1 MRVGIDLLRQLI
13 RLRIRDG
20 RLPRVR
26 TITLWHGRFFG
37 SKACDG
43 CGRTITTSDQMSLL
57 CTDDWSAIRLHD
69 ECFQIWDAERQ
80 LTDGERAGL
89 RV

>member
-1 MRVGIDLLRQLI
+1 
-13 RLRIRDG
+13 
-20 RLPRVR
+20 
-26 TITLWHGRFFG
+26 
-37 SKACDG
+37 
-43 CGRTITTSDQMSLL
+43 MSLL

-69 ECFQIWDAERQ
+69 ECFQIWDAERL